1 MSRGSIFEDGAPR
14 AIYLAGMHACQDG
27 GSVILGAGVMPP
39 DGSPPDVRPE
49 AFSIQIWLVND
60 NFEMTLL
67 DPEQSPWRTHPY
79 LGRMLT
85 RTEVLGSPRKEFFF
99 SIADCVVNRNPTVFA
114 FFKMLERR

>member
-1 MSRGSIFEDGAPR
+1 
-14 AIYLAGMHACQDG
+14 MHACQDG

-39 DGSPPDVRPE
+39 DGSPPDVARE
-49 AFSIQIWLVND
+49 SFSIQIWLVND

-67 DPEQSPWRTHPY
+67 DPEQSPWRSHLY

-85 RTEVLGSPRKEFFF
+85 RTEVLASPRKEFFF
-99 SIADCVVNRNPTVFA
+99 SIADCVVNRNPTVVA